1 MPDSHEYITSLEDV
15 KIGKNVLE
23 SLTRSAYDDCR
34 CILREYVQNAA
45 DQIDIAKEQH
55 LSEDDDYAIHLDIR
69 PQSKYIEIED
79 NATGVRAEE
88 IYPLLRNVACSR
100 KDRKTRKG
108 FRGIG
113 RLGGLGY
120 CDTLTFVTSYKGENV
135 RSILKW
141 NASKMSK
148 MIDDEEDE
156 SSASE
161 VVSTV
166 TTLYTEPEK
175 VDKHYFKVILENV
188 NDDRLLDVDDIRNY
202 LSMVAPVEIANT
214 FSPFKNKIKKF
225 MEENHLTLDTYDVF
239 VNRDPV
245 YKMYTK
251 TIYDKNKIERDS
263 VRDVVCNIRV
273 DSEGKPLYWWWY
285 SICTL
290 DGMIDY
296 NNVAHG
302 IRLRCKNIQL
312 GDETNCR
319 RFLPN
324 KQDQRFNDYF
334 FGEIHVLSEFLV
346 PNMDRNYLR
355 VDAVR
360 DIFERLAVDDFKELK
375 ALCYQASG
383 YRSDYKKIA
392 DAKKKGEQ
400 LEEKKKQQKFA
411 SEEQL
416 KREEEEFEKSQREA
430 QKAKQSMDKRM
441 GQMRELG
448 SPIANVMQDA
458 YNPESLGE
466 QAVGEQPNLFNSQ
479 DEEKKHDTASESHQ
493 STEDTNGPSS
503 YVRTSK
509 PIYDRFNRETKDVIN
524 IVYKIIGDVLPIEE
538 MREALI
544 TKIEEELTK

>member
-1 MPDSHEYITSLEDV
+1 MPDSHEYIASLEDV

-55 LSEDDDYAIHLDIR
+55 LSEDDDYSIHLDIR

-88 IYPLLRNVACSR
+88 IYPVLRNVACSR
-100 KDRKTRKG
+100 KDRRTQKG

-120 CDTLTFVTSYKGENV
+120 CDTLTFITSFKGEKT
-135 RSILKW
+135 RSILTW
-141 NASKMSK
+141 NALEMSR

-156 SSASE
+156 RSASE
-161 VVSTV
+161 VVSAV
-166 TTLYTEPEK
+166 TTLRSEPEK
-175 VDKHYFKVILENV
+175 ADEHYFKVILENV
-188 NDDRLLDVDDIRNY
+188 NDDRLLKVDDIRDY
-202 LSMVAPVEIANT
+202 LSMVAPVEISNT

-225 MEENHLTLDTYDVF
+225 MEENHLTLDTYNVY
-239 VNRDPV
+239 VNGDQV
-245 YKMYTK
+245 YKKYTK
-251 TIYDKNKIERDS
+251 TIYDKKGIEKDT
-263 VRDVVCNIRV
+263 VRDVECYVRK
-273 DSEGKPLYWWWY
+273 DSDGKPFYWGWY
-285 SICTL
+285 SVCKL

-296 NNVAHG
+296 YNIAHG

-312 GDETNCR
+312 GDETCCR

-324 KQDQRFNDYF
+324 KQEQRFNDYF
-334 FGEIHVLSEFLV
+334 FGEIHVLSEFLI

-360 DIFERLAVDDFKELK
+360 DTFERMAIKDFSELK

-383 YRSDYKKIA
+383 YRGDFKKIA

-416 KREEEEFEKSQREA
+416 RKEEEEFEKSQREA
-430 QKAKQSMDKRM
+430 QKAKQSLDKRM

-479 DEEKKHDTASESHQ
+479 DEEIKYDTASESHQ

-509 PIYDRFNRETKDVIN
+509 PIYDRFNGETKDVIN

>member
-360 DIFERLAVDDFKELK
+360 DIFERLAIDDFKELK

-448 SPIANVMQDA
+448 SPIADVMQDA
-458 YNPESLGE
+458 YNPESIGE
-466 QAVGEQPNLFNSQ
+466 QAVEEQPNLFTSQ
-479 DEEKKHDTASESHQ
+479 DEEKKHEAASESHQ
-493 STEDTNGPSS
+493 STEDTYGPSS

-509 PIYDRFNRETKDVIN
+509 PIYDRFNGQSKEVIN